1 MNSKLKDSPKT
12 YLLIVSAFLLFL
24 IIIWPIYFF
33 GFSSI
38 NFIELGINE
47 LISFTIF
54 EVILIICLIIF
65 WEFYR
70 RFFKN

>member
-1 MNSKLKDSPKT
+1 MNAKLIDSPKT
-12 YLLIVSAFLLFL
+12 YLLIVSIFLLFL

-33 GFSSI
+33 GFSSV
-38 NFIELGINE
+38 NLIELGINE